1 MSAVCYI
8 GTNFHGNIKVIG
20 AMTRMRRDNCIPWK
34 MLALTLLT
42 GVDSLLVLVLTV
54 RFSVSPPWL
63 LPSW

>member
-1 MSAVCYI
+1 
-8 GTNFHGNIKVIG
+8 
-20 AMTRMRRDNCIPWK
+20 MTKMRRDNCICHLYSLENDG
-34 MLALTLLT
+34 MMALTLLT

>member
-1 MSAVCYI
+1 
-8 GTNFHGNIKVIG
+8 
-20 AMTRMRRDNCIPWK
+20 MTIVSVTEIPWK